1 MYQRE
6 RNTSSLYFK
15 TYSTRE
21 KQILLLMGPSEE
33 KKGWHYHT
41 VRKLST
47 LLRGIT
53 SNKLIKTDVI

>member
-1 MYQRE
+1 MV
-6 RNTSSLYFK
+6 
-15 TYSTRE
+15 
-21 KQILLLMGPSEE
+21 PSEE

>member
-1 MYQRE
+1 MV
-6 RNTSSLYFK
+6 
-15 TYSTRE
+15 
-21 KQILLLMGPSEE
+21 PSEE
-33 KKGWHYHT
+33 KKGWHYLT